1 MFKNKKR
8 KKFRR
13 RVFFSFLIIEIVMF
27 IIFGSITYVT
37 YMDETQKR
45 SDMSM
50 DSVGER
56 VKKTLEDVMT
66 GMREYYIGIS
76 DDDGVQWLLEQ
87 GNVPYES
94 YSDYLDAQKV
104 LQGNYSIT
112 EYVKTYTFINRK
124 SGWILSGTGMYPLRD
139 LKNREEVEIFL
150 EGQDKELTSIY
161 WLNNM
166 REWDFSG
173 TSIYESRF
181 VDLNGMLLVE
191 CFRSTGMDRGVLIV
205 QLDMAKIRTLINN
218 VKEDYEVCL
227 YSKEKKLLYSSNEE
241 LYEDSR
247 AMVENWD
254 GSEDM
259 KNIRAGEQ
267 NRYRMNLY
275 TSTKDGVYC
284 VVGYNTSLLTES
296 GAELLIIL
304 LCFSIGFFAI
314 VVICFYISRRISK
327 PVSELVYS
335 IKNVLGGEEEVSD
348 EFLFLENG
356 VEELA
361 NNHINMMKLIHSQ
374 ERTLMEL
381 FMEHMIRGELSQ
393 KEIDTNLNRF
403 GVEGETCYRLLAVV
417 CLLED
422 GNNAEFGDLEK
433 EAVNMMVVR
442 KIPDGLA
449 EELFLPP
456 ICYGEEILLLV
467 GAEDNDRMADR
478 VMSVYKGM
486 MDYVQKK
493 YKLSA
498 AVGGSQIFHML
509 KHMKT
514 AYNEA
519 IETLRNETT
528 TLYFDENAVAF
539 YEDFADRK
547 YVKNVYDAV
556 GEKKL
561 VDALNQ
567 CDREE
572 VHRLLEAFMKRI
584 RDAEVIRHERS
595 YYLNRLL
602 ISMLNVL
609 SDAGIAVNQ
618 IFNHQTQDL
627 FITASKTYNTD
638 KIRSFLENV
647 ADSIMKALSEFRR
660 SDVLGIREQVVELI
674 RESRGSI
681 TLSECAQRLGYHPSY
696 IWKILKTEGNQNFTD
711 LANLEKLELAKQMLL
726 NSIDSVAEIAVKLG
740 YSNTQNFIRFF
751 SKYVGMTPG
760 KFRKEGKKQ

>member
-13 RVFFSFLIIEIVMF
+13 RVFFSFLVIEILMF
-27 IIFGSITYVT
+27 IIFGGITYVV

-56 VKKTLEDVMT
+56 VRKTLEDVMT

-87 GNVPYES
+87 DNVPYES
-94 YSDYLDAQKV
+94 YSGYIDAQKM

-112 EYVKTYTFINRK
+112 EYIKAYTFINRK
-124 SGWILSGTGMYPLRD
+124 TGWLLSGTGMYPLQD
-139 LKNREEVEIFL
+139 LNNREEVELFL
-150 EGQDKELTSIY
+150 EGQEKELASIY

-166 REWDFSG
+166 RETEASE
-173 TSIYESRF
+173 TLHESRR

-205 QLDMAKIRTLINN
+205 QLDMDRLRTLINN

-227 YSKEKKLLYSSNEE
+227 YSREKKLLYSSNEE

-254 GSEDM
+254 GRDDI
-259 KNIRAGEQ
+259 KNVQGGDGDG
-267 NRYRMNLY
+267 YRMNLY
-275 TSTKDGVYC
+275 TSTRDGVYC
-284 VVGYNTSLLTES
+284 VVGYNTSQLTES
-296 GAELLIIL
+296 GEQLLIIL
-304 LCFSIGFFAI
+304 LCFGIGFSAI

-327 PVSELVYS
+327 PVNELMRS
-335 IKNVLGGEEEVSD
+335 MRNVLGGEEEIYD

-361 NNHINMMKLIHSQ
+361 NNHNDMLKLIHFQ
-374 ERTLMEL
+374 ERRLMEL
-381 FMEHMIRGELSQ
+381 FMDHMIRGELSQ
-393 KEIDTNLNRF
+393 EEINTNLQRF
-403 GVEGETCYRLLAVV
+403 GIEGEAYYRLLAVV

-422 GNNAEFGDLEK
+422 GNDAALGDLER

-442 KIPDGLA
+442 QIPESLG

-456 ICYGEEILLLV
+456 VCYGEEILLLV
-467 GAEDNDRMADR
+467 GAEDSGQMTDR
-478 VMSVYKGM
+478 VMSVYNKM
-486 MDYVQKK
+486 MDYVQKN

-547 YVKNVYDAV
+547 YVKNVYDTV

-561 VDALNQ
+561 LDALNQ

-572 VHRLLEAFMKRI
+572 VHQLLEAFMKRI
-584 RDAEVIRHERS
+584 RDAKVVRHERS

-627 FITASKTYNTD
+627 FIAASKTYNTD
-638 KIRSFLENV
+638 NFRSFLENV
-647 ADSIMKALSEFRR
+647 ADSIMKALAEFRR

-696 IWKILKTEGNQNFTD
+696 IWKILKTEGNQNFTE
-711 LANLEKLELAKQMLL
+711 LINLEKLELAKQMLS
-726 NSIDSVAEIAVKLG
+726 NSTDSVAEIAVKLG

-760 KFRKEGKKQ
+760 KFRKEGK